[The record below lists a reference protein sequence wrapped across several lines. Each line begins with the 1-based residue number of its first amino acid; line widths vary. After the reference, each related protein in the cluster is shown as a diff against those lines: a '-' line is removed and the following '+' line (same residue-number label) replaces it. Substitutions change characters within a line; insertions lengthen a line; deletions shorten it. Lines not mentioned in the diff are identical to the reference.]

1 LGTIQKYTRQSE
13 EARMSSK
20 AQEVAVDQL
29 LVDRFRNGDGAAF
42 EQIVSF
48 EVIPLTSTLNEPC
61 FMIVFLEEAPLWSRG
76 KFGRAGSLPK
86 QQKGSW
92 NKKLKRLEQELA
104 TAKEHLRSVIEN
116 QEVTNEELQSA
127 NEEILSSNEELQ
139 STNEELE
146 TAKEEL
152 QSTNE
157 ELSTVN
163 DELRGRNIHV
173 TGGRQDLRDLF
184 TDIAIVVVGS
194 DSQIRRVTPPVRRLF
209 DLLPDEVSAEVIDK
223 NHSPDISDLS
233 QIVKEALSGDGAS
246 VERVVDHAGKQY
258 RVRVLPYG
266 PSGKKA
272 DGCIV
277 TVMDASVSTR
287 LSKKSPPLRE

>member
-1 LGTIQKYTRQSE
+1 
-13 EARMSSK
+13 
-20 AQEVAVDQL
+20 
-29 LVDRFRNGDGAAF
+29 
-42 EQIVSF
+42 VS
-48 EVIPLTSTLNEPC
+48 TQ
-61 FMIVFLEEAPLWSRG
+61 A
-76 KFGRAGSLPK
+76 K
-86 QQKGSW
+86 QQKGSFS
-92 NKKLKRLEQELA
+92 NKVKRLEQELA

-163 DELRGRNIHV
+163 DELRGRNIHI

-184 TDIAIVVVGS
+184 TDVSIAVVGS
-194 DSQIRRVTPPVRRLF
+194 DLQIRQLTPPLRKLF
-209 DLLPDEVSAEVIDK
+209 DLLPGEISAQVVDRD
-223 NHSPDISDLS
+223 HSADVHDLG
-233 QIVKEALSGDGAS
+233 QLVKQALSGDDVP
-246 VERVVDHAGKQY
+246 VEQVVDHAGRRY
-258 RVRVLPYG
+258 RVRVLRYG
-266 PSGKKA
+266 VAGNKA

-277 TVMDASVSTR
+277 TLTDASVATR
-287 LSKKSPPLRE
+287 LSRKQPLPD

>member
-1 LGTIQKYTRQSE
+1 VHRKGITVS
-13 EARMSSK
+13 
-20 AQEVAVDQL
+20 VA
-29 LVDRFRNGDGAAF
+29 NGKKGAAI

-48 EVIPLTSTLNEPC
+48 EVIPFKSAVNEPC

-76 KFGRAGSLPK
+76 KSGGARSQSK
-86 QQKGSW
+86 RQKGTW
-92 NKKLKRLEQELA
+92 TKNVKRLEQELA

-127 NEEILSSNEELQ
+127 NEEIQSSNEQLQ

-184 TDIAIVVVGS
+184 TDVSVAVIGR
-194 DSQIRRVTPPVRRLF
+194 DSRIRQVTPPVRRLF
-209 DLLPDEVSAEVIDK
+209 DLLPGEISAEVVDK
-223 NHSPDISDLS
+223 DHSPDIPDLG
-233 QIVKEALSGDGAS
+233 QLVKQALSGDG
-246 VERVVDHAGKQY
+246 VPLERVVDHAGKRY

-266 PSGKKA
+266 VAGRKA

-277 TVMDASVSTR
+277 TVMDDSLATR
-287 LSKKSPPLRE
+287 LSRKSLSLE